1 MKAIIA
7 AVIALNLTG
16 CNIEKEKEL
25 NASAAVNMCTNMSFS
40 LVMNEA
46 SEIDSAKADSIR
58 DAVMYVVNENCAKKV
73 MIYTRGVVVK
83 NEIINKVKEVTESE
97 ASYVRSNIY
106 TISEVTSTYA
116 EKAAYFHTK

>member
-7 AVIALNLTG
+7 AVIALTLTG
-16 CNIEKEKEL
+16 CNIDKEKEL

-40 LVMNEA
+40 LVMNKV
-46 SEIDSAKADSIR
+46 SEVDSVKSDSIR
-58 DAVMYVVNENCAKKV
+58 DAVMYVVNEDCAKKV
-73 MIYTRGVVVK
+73 MTYTRGVVVN
-83 NEIINKVKEVTESE
+83 NEIINKVKAVTETE
-97 ASYVRSNIY
+97 ASYVRSSIY